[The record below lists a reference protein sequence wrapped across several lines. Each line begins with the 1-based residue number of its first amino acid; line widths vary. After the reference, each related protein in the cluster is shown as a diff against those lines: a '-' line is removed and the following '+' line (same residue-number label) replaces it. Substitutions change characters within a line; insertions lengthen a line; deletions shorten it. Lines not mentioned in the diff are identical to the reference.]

1 MYSFNNV
8 NYEISYAGTTK
19 TVIVKVSEAKL
30 PKNIKKNLKAEVVK
44 KIENNT
50 IVLSGF
56 TKDISTNGFTA
67 TILITYNSKIK

>member
-1 MYSFNNV
+1 MYSFNNI

-30 PKNIKKNLKAEVVK
+30 PKKIKKNLKAEVAK
-44 KIENNT
+44 KIDNKT

-56 TKDISTNGFTA
+56 TKDISTNGFTE
-67 TILITYNSKIK
+67 TILVTYNNK